1 MTSTIASQKESH
13 DLPMPTCSMP
23 PGKAIWVDTSI
34 YFTKARCAHVVMGEI
49 RELWLKLGGPKSR
62 LGYPTGDETYTSNH
76 HGRRSEFQYG
86 EIIWYPNKGAYAR
99 YSKTREP
106 EKKPGKDD
114 RPNLK

>member
-1 MTSTIASQKESH
+1 MGGH
-13 DLPMPTCSMP
+13 LDL
-23 PGKAIWVDTSI
+23 
-34 YFTKARCAHVVMGEI
+34 FHQGEVCP
-49 RELWLKLGGPKSR
+49 RRHGRDSGALAEVGGGPKSR